1 MNTAPMKSVLAP
13 AARRLVE
20 EMQRINFGRV
30 EKLAFRDGLPVFDPA
45 PRVVLDIKLG
55 NDNGGR
61 RERDLP
67 DFELK
72 AEVVDLFRHMAAL
85 GDGLVESLEIRG
97 GLPCRMQVEAL
108 RR

>member
-1 MNTAPMKSVLAP
+1 MKTVPTKNALAP
-13 AARRLVE
+13 AARQLVE

-30 EKLAFRDGLPVFDPA
+30 EHLAFRDGLPVFEPA

-55 NDNGGR
+55 SENGAR
-61 RERDLP
+61 READLP

-72 AEVVDLFRHMAAL
+72 AEVVDLFRHLAVL

-97 GLPCRMQVEAL
+97 GLPCRMQVEA
-108 RR
+108 RRR